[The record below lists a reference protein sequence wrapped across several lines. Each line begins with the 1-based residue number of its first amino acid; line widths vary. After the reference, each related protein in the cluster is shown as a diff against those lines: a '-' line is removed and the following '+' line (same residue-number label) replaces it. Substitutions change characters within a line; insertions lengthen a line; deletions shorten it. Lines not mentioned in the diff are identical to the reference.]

1 MWTMRPILLC
11 LSFAAIACTLAG
23 SGCKKPSGQLR
34 THDYDRGQPVR
45 VLATTGMIADATQ
58 VVGGDRVQV
67 DCLMGPGIDPHLF
80 VPRPDHLTRIQ
91 QAHLVLYNGL
101 HLEGKMT
108 DIFADR
114 GRTDWT
120 VAVAEGLPDLR
131 QAEVGFEGTYDPH
144 VWFDVRLWMKCVE
157 KIRDTLVE
165 IDPLHA
171 DIYRTNA
178 TQYLSQLAAL
188 DSEVREK
195 IARLPTERRVLV
207 TAHDAFGY
215 FGRAYS
221 FEVRGLQ
228 GVSTAGD
235 TSGRDVQELADL
247 IGTRKIK
254 AVFTETSVPDKG
266 MKAVMEAVRSK
277 YKGFEV
283 RLAEDKLYSDALGAP
298 GSGGETYVGMVR
310 HNVDAIVRALG
321 D

>member
-1 MWTMRPILLC
+1 MRPILLT
-11 LSFAAIACTLAG
+11 LLITVAAVGCG
-23 SGCKKPSGQLR
+23 GCKKSSGELPR
-34 THDYDRGQPVR
+34 YDFPDGVPVR

-58 VVGGDRVQV
+58 AIGGERVQV
-67 DCLMGPGIDPHLF
+67 DCLMGPGVDPHLF

-108 DIFADR
+108 DVFAER
-114 GRTDWT
+114 AKTQWT
-120 VAVAEGLPDLR
+120 VGVAEGLPDLR
-131 QAEVGFEGTYDPH
+131 QAEEGFEGTHDPH
-144 VWFDVRLWMKCVE
+144 VWFDVRLWMKVVE
-157 KIRDTLVE
+157 KIRDSLIE

-171 DIYRTNA
+171 DVYRTNA
-178 TQYLSQLAAL
+178 AQYLDRLAAL

-195 IARLPTERRVLV
+195 IARVPTERRVLI

-215 FGRAYS
+215 FGRAYG
-221 FEVRGLQ
+221 FEVKGLQ

-266 MKAVMEAVRSK
+266 LKAVMEAVRSK

-283 RLAEDKLYSDALGAP
+283 RLAEDKLYSDALGTP

-310 HNVDAIVRALG
+310 HNVDAIVRALR

>member
-1 MWTMRPILLC
+1 MRTILLS
-11 LSFAAIACTLAG
+11 LVIGAVAFT
-23 SGCKKPSGQLR
+23 GCKKQSGDRLR
-34 THDYDRGQPVR
+34 HDYSDGQPVR
-45 VLATTGMIADATQ
+45 VLATTGMIADATRA
-58 VVGGDRVQV
+58 VGGERVDV

-80 VPRPDHLTRIQ
+80 VPKPNHLTRIQ

-108 DIFADR
+108 DVFADR
-114 GRTDWT
+114 AKTDWT
-120 VAVAEGLPDLR
+120 VAVADHLPDLR
-131 QAEVGFEGTYDPH
+131 HVEEGIEGDHDPH
-144 VWFDVRLWMKCVE
+144 VWFDVRLWMKVVE
-157 KIRDTLVE
+157 KIRDSLID

-171 DIYRTNA
+171 DVYKKNA
-178 TQYLSQLAAL
+178 TQYLNQLTAL

-195 IARLPTERRVLV
+195 IARLPAERRVLI

-221 FEVRGLQ
+221 FEVKGLQ
-228 GVSTAGD
+228 GVSTASD
-235 TSGRDVQELADL
+235 TSGRDVQDLADL

-254 AVFTETSVPDKG
+254 AIFTETSVPDKG

-283 RLAEDKLYSDALGAP
+283 RLAEDKLYSDALGPP
-298 GSGGETYVGMVR
+298 GTSAETYIGMVR

>member
-1 MWTMRPILLC
+1 
-11 LSFAAIACTLAG
+11 
-23 SGCKKPSGQLR
+23 
-34 THDYDRGQPVR
+34 
-45 VLATTGMIADATQ
+45 MIADATQ
-58 VVGGDRVQV
+58 VVGGDRVRV
-67 DCLMGPGIDPHLF
+67 DCLMGPGVDPHLF

-108 DIFADR
+108 DVFAER
-114 GRTDWT
+114 AKSQWT
-120 VAVAEGLPDLR
+120 VGVAEGLPDLR
-131 QAEVGFEGTYDPH
+131 QAEEGFEGTHDPH
-144 VWFDVRLWMKCVE
+144 VWFDVRLWMKVVE

-171 DIYRTNA
+171 DVYRSNA
-178 TQYLSQLAAL
+178 TQYLNQLTAL

-195 IARLPTERRVLV
+195 IARVPIERRVLI

-283 RLAEDKLYSDALGAP
+283 RLAEDKLYSDALGIP
-298 GSGGETYVGMVR
+298 GSGGETYIGMVR
-310 HNVDAIVRALG
+310 HNVNAIVKSLAE
-321 D
+321 

>member
-1 MWTMRPILLC
+1 MRPILLT
-11 LSFAAIACTLAG
+11 LLITVAAVGCG
-23 SGCKKPSGQLR
+23 GCKKSSGELPR
-34 THDYDRGQPVR
+34 YDFPDGVPVR

-58 VVGGDRVQV
+58 AIGGERVQV
-67 DCLMGPGIDPHLF
+67 DCLMGPGVDPHLF

-108 DIFADR
+108 DVFAER
-114 GRTDWT
+114 AKTQWT
-120 VAVAEGLPDLR
+120 VGVAEGLPDLR
-131 QAEVGFEGTYDPH
+131 QAEEGFEGTHDPH
-144 VWFDVRLWMKCVE
+144 VWFDVRLWMKVVE
-157 KIRDTLVE
+157 KIRDSLIE

-171 DIYRTNA
+171 DVYRTNA
-178 TQYLSQLAAL
+178 AQYLDRLAAL

-195 IARLPTERRVLV
+195 IARVPTERRVLI

-215 FGRAYS
+215 FGRAYG
-221 FEVRGLQ
+221 FEGKGLQ

-266 MKAVMEAVRSK
+266 LKAVMEAVRSK

-283 RLAEDKLYSDALGAP
+283 RLAEDKLYSDALGTP

-310 HNVDAIVRALG
+310 HNVDAIVRALR